1 MVPPVS
7 DPRWTQFLTKINTI
21 PLNNLVTKMLST
33 RIRLMNWEQ
42 SEVKKREAIAAAYD
56 FFAKNEAMVANDVK
70 LIFG

>member
-7 DPRWTQFLTKINTI
+7 DPRWAQFLTRINTI

-33 RIRLMNWEQ
+33 RIRSMNWQQ
-42 SEVKKREAIAAAYD
+42 SEIRKREAIAAAYD
-56 FFAKNEAMVANDVK
+56 FFVKNEVIVANDVK